1 MSHYPISFFF
11 SHIRLIPYVGIT
23 VSRYLFPTRLE
34 CARVDS
40 STIML
45 HSSQRV
51 DHWKVWQTTTNKR
64 LPTNEPP
71 REINSRRTKGGR
83 RSSERHR
90 SASKGVYIGC
100 TFESTSLSATA
111 PGSRESFFV
120 RPTSRSIHERTETN
134 KRAIVKGKRNIYI
147 YTPSARSE
155 PPAII

>member
-51 DHWKVWQTTTNKR
+51 DHWKVWQSYQ
-64 LPTNEPP
+64 PTNHREKSIPGEPKVVEGAAKDIEAQVRGYTLVVPSSRLRCLP
-71 REINSRRTKGGR
+71 RRQAPESHSSCGPRVDPSTNERKRTN
-83 RSSERHR
+83 ER
-90 SASKGVYIGC
+90 
-100 TFESTSLSATA
+100 
-111 PGSRESFFV
+111 
-120 RPTSRSIHERTETN
+120 
-134 KRAIVKGKRNIYI
+134 
-147 YTPSARSE
+147 
-155 PPAII
+155 